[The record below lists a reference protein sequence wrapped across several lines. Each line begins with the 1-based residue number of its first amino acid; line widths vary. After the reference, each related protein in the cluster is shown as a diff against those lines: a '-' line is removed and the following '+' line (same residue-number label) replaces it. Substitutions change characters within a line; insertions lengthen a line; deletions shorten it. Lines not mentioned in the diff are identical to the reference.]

1 MEYRKLGKTGLDVSA
16 ISVGTEHLLRQPPAT
31 VLSVLRE
38 SVDHGVN
45 YFDVVFSF
53 PDYLDN
59 LGRALEGHRD
69 RVLLTGH
76 LGSTVKDDQYC
87 RSRSPRASEP
97 FFRDVLARLHTDHV
111 DILYL
116 HNFNSPRDWDTV
128 IRPKGMLEVALR
140 LRAEGHARF
149 IGISGHYVEVI
160 ERAVESGHVD
170 VVMFPV
176 SLLGHAVPG
185 RSELLDLCVRQGLG
199 LVAMKPYGGG
209 RLLTARGTQRVP
221 GYSTGGGDGYKA
233 RFPSGITAAQCL
245 SYTLAQVGV
254 STALVG
260 VRSAAELATALSTL
274 DATEQERDFS
284 GLLTA
289 FGRYVEGECVYCN
302 HCLPCPVAIDIAEV
316 NRLLD
321 AAQLGLTPELR
332 AAYEAL
338 TARASACT
346 ECGAC
351 VQRCPFGVAV
361 VARIQ
366 AAAAVYEA

>member
-1 MEYRKLGKTGLDVSA
+1 MEYRRLGRTGVDVSA
-16 ISVGTEHLLRQPPAT
+16 LSLGTEHLFRQPAET
-31 VLSVLRE
+31 VTAVIRE
-38 SVDHGVN
+38 SIARGVN

-59 LGRALEGHRD
+59 LGQALEGYRD
-69 RVLLTGH
+69 RVLVTGH
-76 LGSTVKDDQYC
+76 LGSTVKDGQYC
-87 RSRSPRASEP
+87 RNRSAKASEP
-97 FFRDVLARLHTDHV
+97 FFRDVLARLHTGYV

-116 HNFNSPRDWDTV
+116 HNFNTPREWETV
-128 IRPKGMLEVALR
+128 ARPKGQLEMALR
-140 LRAEGHARF
+140 LKAEGHARF

-160 ERAVESGHVD
+160 KQACASGHID

-176 SLLGHAVPG
+176 NLLGHAG
-185 RSELLDLCVRQGLG
+185 QARLQLLDLCDEQGLG

-209 RLLTARGTQRVP
+209 RLLHARGTQRVA
-221 GYSTGGGDGYKA
+221 GYQAGGESYKA
-233 RFPSGITAAQCL
+233 KFPGAITPAQCL
-245 SYTLAQVGV
+245 GYTLAQAGV

-260 VRSAAELATALSTL
+260 AKSTDEVDAAVHALEAS
-274 DATEQERDFS
+274 DSERDFS

-321 AAQLGLTPELR
+321 AAQAAPSADLR
-332 AAYEAL
+332 AAYGAL
-338 TARASACT
+338 TAKASDCT

-351 VQRCPFGVAV
+351 VQRCPFSVAV
-361 VARIQ
+361 MGRMR
-366 AAAAVYEA
+366 AAAAVYER